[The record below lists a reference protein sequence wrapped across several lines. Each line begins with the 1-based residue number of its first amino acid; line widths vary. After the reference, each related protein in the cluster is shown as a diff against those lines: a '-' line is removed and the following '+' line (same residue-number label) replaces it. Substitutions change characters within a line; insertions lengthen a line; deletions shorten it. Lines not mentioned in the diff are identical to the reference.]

1 MTTAARPPADRTIFR
16 AIRAPCTILAIGALL
31 SLLARAAAA
40 DGPSEEAFGKK
51 EAEVRKVIGA
61 FASGFE
67 VRRVGPFVV
76 VSDLPAAAL
85 DRVCK
90 GSIEGCRAALA
101 RQFFATA
108 PDRPT
113 AIYLLAEA
121 ETYEAFCLHRTGRR
135 PSTPYGFYRR
145 EQGEIICDVST
156 GTGTLVHEM
165 VHALMAPDFPKVPAW
180 MNEGLGSL
188 FEQCGFR
195 EGELR
200 GLPNWRLAG
209 LKKTIAAGSLRSLHD
224 LMGLD
229 DDAFYGRDSGVNYA
243 HARYFLLYLQ
253 ERGELRDFYR
263 AYRDGFADDATGR
276 AALAAATGEGPA
288 AHEKR
293 FRAFVDG
300 LRFP

>member
-1 MTTAARPPADRTIFR
+1 MTTTTMPSRPRVIFSLLGAILGLAGTAAGARPA
-16 AIRAPCTILAIGALL
+16 C
-31 SLLARAAAA
+31 A
-40 DGPSEEAFGKK
+40 DGPSEEAFARK
-51 EAEVRKVIGA
+51 EAEVRKIVDD
-61 FASGFE
+61 FAGGFKL
-67 VRRVGPFVV
+67 RRVGPFVV
-76 VSDLPAAAL
+76 ASNLDEAAL

-101 RQFFATA
+101 KQFFAKA
-108 PDRPT
+108 PERPT

-121 ETYEAFCLHRTGRR
+121 DTYEAFCVQRTGRP
-135 PSTPYGFYRR
+135 PSTPYGFYRPSHR
-145 EQGEIICDVST
+145 EIICDVST

-165 VHALMAPDFPKVPAW
+165 VHALIAPDFPDVPAW
-180 MNEGLGSL
+180 MNEGIGSL

-209 LKKTIAAGSLRSLHD
+209 LKKAIAAGSLRSLD
-224 LMGLD
+224 ALMQLSD
-229 DDAFYGRDSGVNYA
+229 DDFYGRDSGVNYA

-253 ERGELRDFYR
+253 ERDELRDFYR
-263 AYRDGFADDATGR
+263 AYRDGFKDDATGR

-293 FRAFVDG
+293 FRAFVEG